1 MCFVGNRGCGV
12 WVMSSSLPQLIG
24 NHITHNRMYGLAVFC
39 RKDSESAVSRQ
50 GYRSLQERER
60 GVGVGERDRG
70 GPENFNEE
78 GELMAWESDIDSE
91 DERFSS
97 RRPIT
102 VALVENNCISHNGG
116 EFLLNII
123 SVRYRLDF
131 TKVSTVEK
139 Y

>member
-1 MCFVGNRGCGV
+1 
-12 WVMSSSLPQLIG
+12 MS
-24 NHITHNRMYGLAVFC
+24 R
-39 RKDSESAVSRQ
+39 D

-60 GVGVGERDRG
+60 GVGVGERDRV

-116 EFLLNII
+116 EILLNII
-123 SVRYRLDF
+123 SVMHRLDF
-131 TKVSTVEK
+131 TKVNTVYK
-139 Y
+139 F

>member
-1 MCFVGNRGCGV
+1 
-12 WVMSSSLPQLIG
+12 MSSSLPQLIG

-39 RKDSESAVSRQ
+39 RKDTESAVSRE
-50 GYRSLQERER
+50 GYRSLQDRER
-60 GVGVGERDRG
+60 VVGVGERDRG

-91 DERFSS
+91 DERFSI

-116 EFLLNII
+116 
-123 SVRYRLDF
+123 
-131 TKVSTVEK
+131 
-139 Y
+139 